1 MGASFQGFPK
11 EGLQFLR
18 ELELN
23 NEREWFDAHKT
34 VYTDVVKPAVE
45 ALVASVGAA
54 MMKFAPGYA
63 TEPKKAIYRIYRDT
77 RFSHN
82 KTPYKTNVGALFFR
96 ADLGKNEASAFY
108 VEISPK
114 HVGIAGG
121 CYMPDA
127 ERLRLIRSHMAEHY
141 GRLAK
146 LLQAKA
152 LVASMG
158 EIQGDRLSRPPKGFC
173 ADHPGIELLKGK
185 QWYYWR
191 ELPPETALSASIVK
205 EIVSRFQLMLPV
217 VEFLNEPLAAARKL
231 RAPLETG
238 WV

>member
-23 NEREWFDAHKT
+23 NEREWFDAHKG

-45 ALVASVGAA
+45 AMVASIGAG

-108 VEISPK
+108 VEISHK

-127 ERLRLIRSHMAEHY
+127 ERLRLIRGHIGEHY
-141 GRLAK
+141 GRFAK
-146 LLQAKA
+146 MLRGKA

-158 EIQGDRLSRPPKGFC
+158 ELQGDKLSRPPKGFP
-173 ADHPGIELLKGK
+173 AEHPGIEVLKGK
-185 QWYYWR
+185 QWYFWR
-191 ELPPETALSASIVK
+191 ELAPELAMSASVVK
-205 EIVSRFQLMLPV
+205 EVVERFRVMLPV
-217 VEFLNEPLAAARKL
+217 VEFLNEPLAAAKKM

>member
-11 EGLQFLR
+11 EGLQFLKA
-18 ELELN
+18 LERN
-23 NEREWFDAHKT
+23 NDREWFDAHKAT
-34 VYTDVVKPAVE
+34 YTEVVKPAVE
-45 ALVASVGAA
+45 ALLASVGAG
-54 MMKFAPGYA
+54 MMKFAPAYV

-77 RFSHN
+77 RFSHD
-82 KTPYKTNVGALFFR
+82 KTPYKTHVGALFYR

-108 VEISPK
+108 VEISAK
-114 HVGIAGG
+114 HVGLAGG

-127 ERLRLIRSHMAEHY
+127 DRLRLIRAHIAEHY
-141 GRLAK
+141 ERFAK
-146 LLQAKA
+146 MLKGKA
-152 LVASMG
+152 LAAAMG
-158 EIQGDRLSRPPKGFC
+158 DLLGEKLSRPPKGFC

-191 ELPPETALSASIVK
+191 ELPAETAVSAAVVK

-217 VEFLNEPLAAARKL
+217 VEFLNEPMAAAKKQ